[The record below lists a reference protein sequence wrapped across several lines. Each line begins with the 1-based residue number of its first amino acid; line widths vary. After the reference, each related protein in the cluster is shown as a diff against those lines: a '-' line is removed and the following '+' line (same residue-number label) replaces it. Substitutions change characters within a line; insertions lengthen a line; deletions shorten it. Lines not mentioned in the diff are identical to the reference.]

1 MLTWN
6 DAFKLANKPFR
17 YNLSVGLAD
26 NTSEITK
33 FDNPSKILSDYY
45 VGQKLGDIWGYVVD
59 GLFQNRRRSGKL

>member
-45 VGQKLGDIWGYVVD
+45 VGQKLGDIWG
-59 GLFQNRRRSGKL
+59 